1 MNEDIF
7 TSSHVL
13 ERTDDEVNDLVAN
26 DDAAEKARVIDATPA
41 DVDSAADTKKQN
53 VRLDETVAHQ
63 VSAGASVALLDHG
76 EAERLRMR
84 WAEIQIKFV
93 DEPRAAVEE
102 ADALVLDVIEKINH
116 LFTNE
121 HNTLESQ
128 WKQGNEPSTEELR
141 KSLQHYRAFFNR
153 LVLRAE

>member
-7 TSSHVL
+7 TSSHVI
-13 ERTDDEVNDLVAN
+13 ERTDGEVNLVAN
-26 DDAAEKARVIDATPA
+26 DSAAEKARVIDATPM
-41 DVDSAADTKKQN
+41 DSDSSADTQPN

-63 VSAGASVALLDHG
+63 VNSSASVALLDRG

-93 DEPRAAVEE
+93 DEPLAAVEE
-102 ADALVLDVIEKINH
+102 ADALVLSVIEKINR
-116 LFTNE
+116 LFTDE

-128 WKQGNEPSTEELR
+128 WKQGQGNDISTEELR